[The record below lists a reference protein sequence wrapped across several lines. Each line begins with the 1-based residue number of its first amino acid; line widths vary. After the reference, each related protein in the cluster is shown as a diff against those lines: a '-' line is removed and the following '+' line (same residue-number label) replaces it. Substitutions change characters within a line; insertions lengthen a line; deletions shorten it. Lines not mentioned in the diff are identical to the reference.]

1 MAAWLSYVIFGV
13 IVIGSFIAIGLTI
26 YRRILEI
33 KKYKKEKKEIERKE
47 DKK

>member
-33 KKYKKEKKEIERKE
+33 KKMRKDKKEIVKDG
-47 DKK
+47 DK

>member
-1 MAAWLSYVIFGV
+1 MATWLSYFIFSV

-33 KKYKKEKKEIERKE
+33 KKMRKDKKEIAKE
-47 DKK
+47 GDN